1 MVSFGRPSNWP
12 HSASPIPPGD
22 QQRIGERHIA
32 ATGRAGPFIKRDEAI
47 FFDDF
52 DFIKIN
58 TVAVFKTANCT
69 ANSFQQYFVIAPEIG
84 KRGNISPQ
92 EMSIQRNR
100 TRPFGNLLIL
110 Q

>member
-1 MVSFGRPSNWP
+1 MATFRQP
-12 HSASPIPPGD
+12 HPTRSD

-32 ATGRAGPFIKRDEAI
+32 AMGRAGPFIKRDEAI
-47 FFDDF
+47 FFTTIF
-52 DFIKIN
+52 DFIKIYAV
-58 TVAVFKTANCT
+58 TVFKTADSA

-100 TRPFGNLLIL
+100 TRPFVNLLIL